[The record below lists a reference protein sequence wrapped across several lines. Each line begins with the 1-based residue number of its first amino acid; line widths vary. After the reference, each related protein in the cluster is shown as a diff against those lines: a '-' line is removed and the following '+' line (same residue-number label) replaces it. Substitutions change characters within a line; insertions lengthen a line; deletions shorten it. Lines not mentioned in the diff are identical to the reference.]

1 MTIAPLPLHP
11 KTPPRRPAPA
21 RRETVSAAEIARR
34 RRSIAWAKRLL
45 PAAALTL
52 LATIALW
59 PEIARQT
66 DRAERALRGSLRGA
80 VGSGRMVSPRY
91 QSVDEKGRPYTITA
105 ASAVQA
111 GEERIDLTA
120 PIGDILLQS
129 GTWLRVQ
136 SKTGVYLQHQGKLDL
151 AGDVWLYRDDGTTMR
166 TQSAALDLNSGAGAG
181 AQPVSA
187 EGPFGTLDAMGFAAV
202 SGGAELQFAGP
213 ARLVL
218 DERK

>member
-11 KTPPRRPAPA
+11 KASPRRSVPPRR
-21 RRETVSAAEIARR
+21 ELVSAAEIARR

-80 VGSGRMVSPRY
+80 VGSGRMISPRY

-105 ASAVQA
+105 TSAVQV

-136 SKTGVYLQHQGKLDL
+136 SRTGVYLQHQGKLDL
-151 AGDVWLYRDDGTTMR
+151 AGDVWLYRDDGTTLR

-202 SGGAELQFAGP
+202 DGGAVLQFIGP

-218 DERK
+218 DGQK